1 MKEKMTKRVIFSK
14 CSYLD
19 VNHFLMETFTGG
31 VNKAERHYSAAVV
44 GFSFVQQY
52 FKLTE
57 VM

>member
-1 MKEKMTKRVIFSK
+1 MTKRDIFSK

-44 GFSFVQQY
+44 RFSFVQQY